1 MTQSSL
7 ILTLIGPDRPG
18 LVRILA
24 ELVADRG
31 GSWLE
36 SRMARLGGQFAG
48 IALVSVPT
56 AEIEALTAA
65 LDGLQEQGLR
75 VTMQAGTA
83 EAAKPTQT
91 ILHLEVVGHD
101 RPGIVR
107 DFTQA
112 LWNCGVNIEELTTDV
127 LSGSFSG
134 EALFRAEAR
143 LRAPAPALDV
153 ALHVR
158 SALEH
163 LGNELMVDIKAV
175 V

>member
-1 MTQSSL
+1 MVTQSSL

-24 ELVADRG
+24 ELVAERG

-36 SRMARLGGQFAG
+36 SRMARLAGQFAG
-48 IALVSVPT
+48 IALVSVPP
-56 AEIEALTAA
+56 AEIDALTAA
-65 LDGLQEQGLR
+65 LDQLQGQGLR
-75 VTMQAGTA
+75 VTVRTGA
-83 EAAKPTQT
+83 EEKLPPHAT
-91 ILHLEVVGHD
+91 LHLEVVGHD

-112 LWNCGVNIEELTTDV
+112 LWNCGANIEELTTNV

-134 EALFRAEAR
+134 ESLFRAEAR
-143 LRAPAPALDV
+143 VRAPSGDAAGQI
-153 ALHVR
+153 R
-158 SALEH
+158 TALEH
-163 LGNELMVDIKAV
+163 LGNELMVDIKLV

>member
-1 MTQSSL
+1 
-7 ILTLIGPDRPG
+7 
-18 LVRILA
+18 
-24 ELVADRG
+24 
-31 GSWLE
+31 
-36 SRMARLGGQFAG
+36 
-48 IALVSVPT
+48 
-56 AEIEALTAA
+56 
-65 LDGLQEQGLR
+65 LR
-75 VTMQAGTA
+75 VTVQPGET
-83 EAAKPTQT
+83 EPPPPRQT

-143 LRAPAPALDV
+143 LRASSFEV
-153 ALHVR
+153 AGQVR
-158 SALEH
+158 NALEH

>member
-1 MTQSSL
+1 MVTQSSL

-24 ELVADRG
+24 ELVAERG

-36 SRMARLGGQFAG
+36 SRMARLSGQFAG
-48 IALVSVPT
+48 IVLVSVPP
-56 AEIEALTAA
+56 AGIVALTAA
-65 LDGLQEQGLR
+65 LDQLQDQGLR
-75 VTMQAGTA
+75 VTVRAGADEPALPPHAT
-83 EAAKPTQT
+83 
-91 ILHLEVVGHD
+91 LLLEVVGHD

-112 LWNCGVNIEELTTDV
+112 LWNCGVNIEELTTNV

-134 EALFRAEAR
+134 ESLFRAEAR
-143 LRAPAPALDV
+143 VRAPSGDAAGQI
-153 ALHVR
+153 R
-158 SALEH
+158 TALEH
-163 LGNELMVDIKAV
+163 LGNELMVDIKLV

>member
-7 ILTLIGPDRPG
+7 ILTLIGTDRPG

-24 ELVADRG
+24 ELVAERG

-48 IALVSVPT
+48 IALVSVPP

-65 LDGLQEQGLR
+65 LAGLQDQGLR
-75 VTMQAGTA
+75 VTMEPGTV
-83 EAAKPTQT
+83 EASRPAQT

-143 LRAPAPALDV
+143 LRAPSFDV
-153 ALHVR
+153 ASQVR

>member
-1 MTQSSL
+1 MTHSSL

-24 ELVADRG
+24 ELVAERG

-36 SRMARLGGQFAG
+36 SRMARLSGQFAG
-48 IALVSVPT
+48 IALVSVPP
-56 AEIEALTAA
+56 AEIAALTGA
-65 LDGLQEQGLR
+65 LEQLQDQGLR
-75 VTMQAGTA
+75 VTVRAGA
-83 EAAKPTQT
+83 DEPSLPPQT
-91 ILHLEVVGHD
+91 VLQVEVVGHD

-134 EALFRAEAR
+134 ESLFRAEAR
-143 LRAPAPALDV
+143 LRAPSAEA
-153 ALHVR
+153 AGKIR

-163 LGNELMVDIKAV
+163 LGNELMVDIKHV
-175 V
+175 L